1 MDKEYRVTP
10 EMLEASIV
18 REDYTK
24 LGTKMTACVLTLQN
38 GHEVVG
44 IAGVVDPSQY
54 DINIGSKFAREK
66 AIDQLWPLL
75 GYAMQVKMYEDSK
88 DIETAKKVEVD
99 REAIRQKAVSAHVR
113 EQGHMGWNK

>member
-1 MDKEYRVTP
+1 MEYRVTP

-18 REDYTK
+18 REDYIK

-44 IAGVVDPSQY
+44 IAGVVDPTKY

-66 AIDQLWPLL
+66 AIEQLWPLF
-75 GYAMQVKMYEDSK
+75 GYAMQIKMYEDTNHI
-88 DIETAKKVEVD
+88 IEDEIVIDEDTTKHRIKNPVMHKSSY
-99 REAIRQKAVSAHVR
+99 IP
-113 EQGHMGWNK
+113 GN